1 MTKVT
6 LQATPAYELRVSIDS
21 GTHGHTL
28 AFASFLPLVK
38 QPEERVQFKATLSTE
53 DLSALGNLIK
63 GATS

>member
-28 AFASFLPLVK
+28 AFA
-38 QPEERVQFKATLSTE
+38 R
-53 DLSALGNLIK
+53 LIDE
-63 GATS
+63 GLCTA